1 MVASVGR
8 ITAGRG
14 YDYLTREVATSRHD
28 YYTGSGEAPGVWAG
42 SGRVELGLDGVVDAD
57 DMAALYGSFID
68 ASTSPGAQPA
78 GGPPVAP
85 VLVSE
90 GLRADPKV
98 LNRGT
103 ANERVLEQVAAF
115 DVTFSPS
122 KSVSVLWATATNA
135 QVRATVV
142 AAHESAVAAGL
153 AYLEANAGHTR
164 VGRNGVRRMGTSGFV
179 IAQFR
184 HRTAGSTR
192 PGERVGDPQLHS
204 HCAILNRVRGV
215 DGRWRTLDGEA
226 IYRHSHVAGALYA
239 RCWNAS
245 CRSSWRCRGL
255 RLTVGCRCVRS
266 SRCLAR

>member
-42 SGRVELGLDGVVDAD
+42 SGRVELGR
-57 DMAALYGSFID
+57 
-68 ASTSPGAQPA
+68 
-78 GGPPVAP
+78 
-85 VLVSE
+85 E
-90 GLRADPKV
+90 GLRAEAKV

-103 ANERVLEQVAAF
+103 ASERVLEQVAAF

-122 KSVSVLWATATNA
+122 KSVSVLWATASDRG
-135 QVRATVV
+135 VRATVV
-142 AAHESAVAAGL
+142 AAHEAAVAAGL

-184 HRTAGSTR
+184 HRTA
-192 PGERVGDPQLHS
+192 
-204 HCAILNRVRGV
+204 
-215 DGRWRTLDGEA
+215 
-226 IYRHSHVAGALYA
+226 
-239 RCWNAS
+239 
-245 CRSSWRCRGL
+245 
-255 RLTVGCRCVRS
+255 
-266 SRCLAR
+266 